1 MWLKDQTMQRKNK
14 NIKSQ
19 LFKVGFFFLILG
31 ILVIIST
38 PLTKL
43 KGEVF
48 EEMRLAIF
56 QLNINENNDKTTISD
71 INTENLEITTE
82 NTEVAEEHDKKANYS
97 YIGELS
103 IPKIKLR
110 RGFVS
115 KESRYNNIEYNI
127 TIAQEADYPDVPMG
141 NFILMAHSGNAYISF
156 FDKLYK
162 LQIGDEA
169 SVSYNANTYN
179 YRLTNIYNQA
189 KTGTVAIYRNPNV
202 KTLTLITCTHNDDY
216 NQTIYIF
223 EEI

>member
-1 MWLKDQTMQRKNK
+1 MQRKSK

-19 LFKVGFFFLILG
+19 LPKVGFFFLIIG
-31 ILVIIST
+31 IIVFFST
-38 PLTKL
+38 PLLKL
-43 KGEVF
+43 RGEVF

-56 QLNINENNDKTTISD
+56 QLNINKNNDKTTISD
-71 INTENLEITTE
+71 INTENLEVTPE
-82 NTEVAEEHDKKANYS
+82 NTNKAEENDKKANYS

-110 RGFVS
+110 RGFVA
-115 KESRYNNIEYNI
+115 KESRYNNIEYNV
-127 TIAQEADYPDVPMG
+127 TVAKEADYPDVPLG

-169 SVSYNANTYN
+169 SVSYNAVTYN

-189 KTGTVAIYRNPNV
+189 KTGTVAIYRNPDV

>member
-1 MWLKDQTMQRKNK
+1 MKKINK

-19 LFKVGFFFLILG
+19 LSKVGFFFLIVG
-31 ILVIIST
+31 IIVFLSI
-38 PLTKL
+38 PLRKL
-43 KGEVF
+43 KDEVY

-56 QLNINENNDKTTISD
+56 QKNINEDNNTTINNV
-71 INTENLEITTE
+71 NTENLQVTVE
-82 NTEVAEEHDKKANYS
+82 NNEEALETDKKTNYS

-103 IPKIKLR
+103 IPKINLR

-127 TIAQEADYPDVPMG
+127 AIAKEADYPDVTKG

-162 LQIGDEA
+162 LEIGDEA
-169 SVSYNANTYN
+169 TVSYNAKK
-179 YRLTNIYNQA
+179 YRYKLTKVYNQP
-189 KTGTVAIYRNPNV
+189 KTGTVAIYRNHNI

>member
-1 MWLKDQTMQRKNK
+1 MQRKNK

-19 LFKVGFFFLILG
+19 LFKVGFFFLIVG

-38 PLTKL
+38 PLRKL
-43 KGEVF
+43 KEEVF

-56 QLNINENNDKTTISD
+56 QSNINSENTTISD
-71 INTENLEITTE
+71 VNTENLTVNTE
-82 NTEVAEEHDKKANYS
+82 NTEIAKENDKKANYS
-97 YIGELS
+97 YIGQLS
-103 IPKIKLR
+103 IPKISLK

-115 KESRYNNIEYNI
+115 KESKYNNIEYNI
-127 TIAQEADYPDVPMG
+127 TITNEADYPDVPMG

-162 LQIGDEA
+162 LEIGDEA
-169 SVSYNANTYN
+169 SVSYNAVTYN
-179 YRLTNIYNQA
+179 YRLTNVYNQA
-189 KTGTVAIYRNPNV
+189 KTGTVAIYRNPSV

>member
-19 LFKVGFFFLILG
+19 LFKVGFFFLIVG
-31 ILVIIST
+31 ILVFVST
-38 PLTKL
+38 PLKKL
-43 KGEVF
+43 KSEVF
-48 EEMRLAIF
+48 EEMRLTIF
-56 QLNINENNDKTTISD
+56 QQNINETNNTTINNV
-71 INTENLEITTE
+71 NTENLQITAE
-82 NTEVAEEHDKKANYS
+82 NNEKAEENDKKANYS

-115 KESRYNNIEYNI
+115 KESRYNNIEYNV
-127 TIAQEADYPDVPMG
+127 TIANESDYPDVPMG

-162 LQIGDEA
+162 LEVGDEA

-189 KTGTVAIYRNPNV
+189 KTGTVAIYRDLAK

>member
-1 MWLKDQTMQRKNK
+1 MQKKNK

-19 LFKVGFFFLILG
+19 LSKVGFFFLIVG
-31 ILVIIST
+31 ILVFIST
-38 PLTKL
+38 PLRKI

-56 QLNINENNDKTTISD
+56 QQNINEENTTIND
-71 INTENLEITTE
+71 INTDKLQVTVESNKE
-82 NTEVAEEHDKKANYS
+82 AEENDKKTNYS

-103 IPKIKLR
+103 IPKIKLK

-115 KESRYNNIEYNI
+115 KNSKYNNIQYNI
-127 TIAQEADYPDVPMG
+127 AIAKEASYPDKERG

-156 FDKLYK
+156 FDKLYR
-162 LQIGDEA
+162 LEIGDEA
-169 SVSYNANTYN
+169 TVSYKAKKYK
-179 YRLTNIYNQA
+179 YKLTKVYNQP
-189 KTGTVAIYRNPNV
+189 KTGQVAIYRDPTK

>member
-1 MWLKDQTMQRKNK
+1 M
-14 NIKSQ
+14 KSQ
-19 LFKVGFFFLILG
+19 LFKVGFFFLIVG
-31 ILVIIST
+31 IIVLIST
-38 PLTKL
+38 PIRKL

-56 QLNINENNDKTTISD
+56 QLNINKNNNNTTINNV
-71 INTENLEITTE
+71 NTENLEITPE
-82 NTEVAEEHDKKANYS
+82 NTEQAEEHDKKTNYS

-103 IPKIKLR
+103 IPKINLR

-115 KESRYNNIEYNI
+115 KESRYNNIEYNV
-127 TIAQEADYPDVPMG
+127 TIANEADYPDVPLG

-162 LQIGDEA
+162 LEIGDTA
-169 SVSYNANTYN
+169 SVSYNAITYN

-189 KTGTVAIYRNPNV
+189 KTGTVAIYRNPAK

>member
-1 MWLKDQTMQRKNK
+1 MMQRKSK
-14 NIKSQ
+14 TLKSQ
-19 LFKVGFFFLILG
+19 LSKVGFFFLIVG
-31 ILVIIST
+31 IIVFIST
-38 PLTKL
+38 PLRIL
-43 KGEVF
+43 KEEVF

-56 QLNINENNDKTTISD
+56 QKNINKDKNTTINNV
-71 INTENLEITTE
+71 NTENLTVTTE
-82 NTEVAEEHDKKANYS
+82 KKEEAEENDKKANYS

-103 IPKIKLR
+103 IPKIKLK

-115 KESRYNNIEYNI
+115 KESRYNNIEYNV
-127 TIAQEADYPDVPMG
+127 TIADEADYPDVPLG

-169 SVSYNANTYN
+169 TVSYNANTYN

-189 KTGTVAIYRNPNV
+189 KTGTVAIYRNPSI

>member
-1 MWLKDQTMQRKNK
+1 MR
-14 NIKSQ
+14 SQ
-19 LFKVGFFFLILG
+19 LFKVGFFFLTIG
-31 ILVIIST
+31 ILVFIST
-38 PLTKL
+38 PLVKL
-43 KGEVF
+43 RDEVF

-56 QLNINENNDKTTISD
+56 QLNINKNNKNNTTINNV
-71 INTENLEITTE
+71 NTENLEVTAE
-82 NTEVAEEHDKKANYS
+82 NNEEAKKNDKKANYS

-115 KESRYNNIEYNI
+115 KESKYNNIQYNVA
-127 TIAQEADYPDVPMG
+127 IANEADYPDVDRG

-162 LQIGDEA
+162 LEIGDEA

-189 KTGTVAIYRNPNV
+189 KIGTVSIYRNQS
-202 KTLTLITCTHNDDY
+202 KKALTLITCTNNDDY

>member
-1 MWLKDQTMQRKNK
+1 MQRKSK
-14 NIKSQ
+14 TLKSQ
-19 LFKVGFFFLILG
+19 LSKVGFFFLIVG
-31 ILVIIST
+31 IIVFIST
-38 PLTKL
+38 PLRIL
-43 KGEVF
+43 KEEVF

-56 QLNINENNDKTTISD
+56 QKNINEDNNTTINNV
-71 INTENLEITTE
+71 NTENLEVTVE
-82 NTEVAEEHDKKANYS
+82 NKEKEEENDKKANYS

-103 IPKIKLR
+103 IPKIKLK

-115 KESRYNNIEYNI
+115 KESRYNNIEYNV
-127 TIAQEADYPDVPMG
+127 TIANEADYPDVPLG

-169 SVSYNANTYN
+169 TVSYNANTYN

-189 KTGTVAIYRNPNV
+189 KTGTVAIYRNPSI

>member
-1 MWLKDQTMQRKNK
+1 MQRKNR

-19 LFKVGFFFLILG
+19 LFKVGFFFLIVG
-31 ILVIIST
+31 ILVIAST
-38 PLTKL
+38 PLNIL

-56 QLNINENNDKTTISD
+56 QSNINSENTTISD
-71 INTENLEITTE
+71 VNTENLTVTTE
-82 NTEVAEEHDKKANYS
+82 NTVVAKENDKKANYS
-97 YIGELS
+97 YIGQLS
-103 IPKIKLR
+103 IPKIKLK

-115 KESRYNNIEYNI
+115 KESKYNNIEYNV
-127 TIAQEADYPDVPMG
+127 TIANEANYPDVPMG

-162 LQIGDEA
+162 LEIGDEA
-169 SVSYNANTYN
+169 SVSYNAVTYN

-189 KTGTVAIYRNPNV
+189 KTGTVSIYRNPNV
-202 KTLTLITCTHNDDY
+202 KTLTLITCTRNDDY
-216 NQTIYIF
+216 NQNIYIF

>member
-1 MWLKDQTMQRKNK
+1 MMQRKSK
-14 NIKSQ
+14 TLKSQ
-19 LFKVGFFFLILG
+19 LSKVGFFFLIVG
-31 ILVIIST
+31 IIVFIST
-38 PLTKL
+38 PLRIL
-43 KGEVF
+43 KEEVF

-56 QLNINENNDKTTISD
+56 QKNINKDNNTTINNV
-71 INTENLEITTE
+71 NTENLTVTTE
-82 NTEVAEEHDKKANYS
+82 KKEEAEENDKKANYS

-103 IPKIKLR
+103 IPKIKLK

-115 KESRYNNIEYNI
+115 KESRYNNIEYNV
-127 TIAQEADYPDVPMG
+127 TIANEADYPDVPLG
-141 NFILMAHSGNAYISF
+141 NFILMAHSSNSYISF

-169 SVSYNANTYN
+169 TVSYNANTYN

-189 KTGTVAIYRNPNV
+189 KTGTVAIYRNPSI

>member
-1 MWLKDQTMQRKNK
+1 M
-14 NIKSQ
+14 
-19 LFKVGFFFLILG
+19 FV
-31 ILVIIST
+31 ST
-38 PLTKL
+38 PLKKL

-56 QLNINENNDKTTISD
+56 ELNINKNNTTINNV
-71 INTENLEITTE
+71 NTENLTVTNE
-82 NTEVAEEHDKKANYS
+82 NTEVAEENDKKANYS

-103 IPKIKLR
+103 VPKIKLR

-127 TIAQEADYPDVPMG
+127 TIANEADYPDVPMG

-156 FDKLYK
+156 FDKLYR
-162 LQIGDEA
+162 LEIGDEA
-169 SVSYNANTYN
+169 SVSYNAVTYN
-179 YRLTNIYNQA
+179 YRLTKIYNQA
-189 KTGTVAIYRNPNV
+189 KTGTVAIYRDV
-202 KTLTLITCTHNDDY
+202 TKKTLTLITCTHNDDY

>member
-1 MWLKDQTMQRKNK
+1 MMQRKSK
-14 NIKSQ
+14 TLKSQ
-19 LFKVGFFFLILG
+19 LSKVGFFFLIVG
-31 ILVIIST
+31 IIVFIST
-38 PLTKL
+38 PLRIL
-43 KGEVF
+43 KEEVF

-56 QLNINENNDKTTISD
+56 QKNINEDNNTTINNV
-71 INTENLEITTE
+71 NTENLEVTVE
-82 NTEVAEEHDKKANYS
+82 NKEKEEENDKKANYS

-103 IPKIKLR
+103 IPKIKLK

-115 KESRYNNIEYNI
+115 KESRYNNIEYNV
-127 TIAQEADYPDVPMG
+127 TIANEADYPDVPLG

-169 SVSYNANTYN
+169 TVSYNANTYN

-189 KTGTVAIYRNPNV
+189 KTGTVAIYRNPSI

>member
-1 MWLKDQTMQRKNK
+1 MQRKNK

-19 LFKVGFFFLILG
+19 LFKVGFFFLIVG
-31 ILVIIST
+31 IFVFIST

-43 KGEVF
+43 KGEIF

-56 QLNINENNDKTTISD
+56 QANINKNNNNNTTINNV
-71 INTENLEITTE
+71 NTENLEVTSE
-82 NTEVAEEHDKKANYS
+82 NVTQAEENEKKANYS

-103 IPKIKLR
+103 IPKIKLK

-127 TIAQEADYPDVPMG
+127 TIANEANYPDVPMG

-169 SVSYNANTYN
+169 SVSYNAVTYN

>member
-1 MWLKDQTMQRKNK
+1 M
-14 NIKSQ
+14 
-19 LFKVGFFFLILG
+19 FV
-31 ILVIIST
+31 ST
-38 PLTKL
+38 PLKKL

-56 QLNINENNDKTTISD
+56 ELNINKNNTTINNV
-71 INTENLEITTE
+71 NTENLTVTNE
-82 NTEVAEEHDKKANYS
+82 NTEVAEENDKKANYS

-127 TIAQEADYPDVPMG
+127 TIANEADYPDVPMG

-156 FDKLYK
+156 FDKLYR
-162 LQIGDEA
+162 LEIGDEA
-169 SVSYNANTYN
+169 SVSYNAVTYN
-179 YRLTNIYNQA
+179 YRLTKIYNQA
-189 KTGTVAIYRNPNV
+189 KTGTVAIYRDV
-202 KTLTLITCTHNDDY
+202 TKKTLTLITCTHNDDY

>member
-1 MWLKDQTMQRKNK
+1 
-14 NIKSQ
+14 
-19 LFKVGFFFLILG
+19 
-31 ILVIIST
+31 
-38 PLTKL
+38 
-43 KGEVF
+43 
-48 EEMRLAIF
+48 MRLAIF

-71 INTENLEITTE
+71 INTENLQVTTE
-82 NTEVAEEHDKKANYS
+82 NITEAEENDKKANYS

-127 TIAQEADYPDVPMG
+127 TIANESNYPDVPLG

-189 KTGTVAIYRNPNV
+189 KTGTVAIYRNPSV

>member
-1 MWLKDQTMQRKNK
+1 MQRKNK

-19 LFKVGFFFLILG
+19 LFKVGFFFLIVG

-38 PLTKL
+38 PLRKL
-43 KGEVF
+43 KEEVF

-56 QLNINENNDKTTISD
+56 QSNINSENTTISD
-71 INTENLEITTE
+71 VNTENLTVNTE
-82 NTEVAEEHDKKANYS
+82 NTEIAKENDKKANYS
-97 YIGELS
+97 YIGQLS
-103 IPKIKLR
+103 IPKISLK

-115 KESRYNNIEYNI
+115 KESKYNNIEYNI
-127 TIAQEADYPDVPMG
+127 TIANEADYPDVPMG

-162 LQIGDEA
+162 LEIGDEA
-169 SVSYNANTYN
+169 SVSYNAVTYN
-179 YRLTNIYNQA
+179 YRLTNVYNQA
-189 KTGTVAIYRNPNV
+189 KTGTVAIYRNPSV

>member
-19 LFKVGFFFLILG
+19 LFKVGFFFLIVG

-56 QLNINENNDKTTISD
+56 QLNINKENTTISD
-71 INTENLEITTE
+71 INTENLEMTTE
-82 NTEVAEEHDKKANYS
+82 NTEVAEENDKKANYS

-127 TIAQEADYPDVPMG
+127 TIANESNYPDVPLG

>member
-1 MWLKDQTMQRKNK
+1 MQRKNK

-19 LFKVGFFFLILG
+19 LFKVGFFFLIVG
-31 ILVIIST
+31 ILVISIT
-38 PLTKL
+38 PLKKL
-43 KGEVF
+43 KEEVF

-56 QLNINENNDKTTISD
+56 QSNINSENTTIND
-71 INTENLEITTE
+71 VNTENLSVTPE
-82 NTEVAEEHDKKANYS
+82 NTEIAKENDKKANYS
-97 YIGELS
+97 YIGQLS
-103 IPKIKLR
+103 IPKIKLK

-115 KESRYNNIEYNI
+115 KESKYNNIEHNI
-127 TIAQEADYPDVPMG
+127 TIAKEADYPDVPMG

-162 LQIGDEA
+162 LEIGDEA
-169 SVSYNANTYN
+169 SVSYNAVTYN

-189 KTGTVAIYRNPNV
+189 KTGTVAIYRNSNV
-202 KTLTLITCTHNDDY
+202 KTLTLITCTRNDDY

>member
-1 MWLKDQTMQRKNK
+1 MQKKNK

-19 LFKVGFFFLILG
+19 LSKVGFFFLIVG
-31 ILVIIST
+31 ILVFIST
-38 PLTKL
+38 PLRKI

-56 QLNINENNDKTTISD
+56 QQNINEENTTIND
-71 INTENLEITTE
+71 INTDNLQVTVESNKE
-82 NTEVAEEHDKKANYS
+82 AEENDKKTNYS

-103 IPKIKLR
+103 IPKIKLK

-115 KESRYNNIEYNI
+115 KSSKYNNIQYNI
-127 TIAQEADYPDVPMG
+127 AIAKEASYPDKERG

-156 FDKLYK
+156 FDKLYR
-162 LQIGDEA
+162 LEIGDEA
-169 SVSYNANTYN
+169 TVSYKAKKYK
-179 YRLTNIYNQA
+179 YKLTKVYNQP
-189 KTGTVAIYRNPNV
+189 KTGQVAIYRDPTK

>member
-14 NIKSQ
+14 SKKSQ
-19 LFKVGFFFLILG
+19 LFKVGFFFLIVG
-31 ILVIIST
+31 VLVFVST
-38 PLTKL
+38 PLRKL
-43 KGEVF
+43 KEEVY

-56 QLNINENNDKTTISD
+56 QLNINETNNTTINNV
-71 INTENLEITTE
+71 NTENLEVTSENTTE
-82 NTEVAEEHDKKANYS
+82 AEENDKKANYS

-127 TIAQEADYPDVPMG
+127 TIAQEANYPDVPLG

-189 KTGTVAIYRNPNV
+189 KTGTVAIYRNPNM

>member
-1 MWLKDQTMQRKNK
+1 MQKKNK
-14 NIKSQ
+14 KLKSQ
-19 LFKVGFFFLILG
+19 LFKVGFLFLIIG

-38 PLTKL
+38 PLRKL
-43 KGEVF
+43 KEEVF

-56 QLNINENNDKTTISD
+56 QQNINEDNTTINN
-71 INTENLEITTE
+71 INTENLEVTVE
-82 NTEVAEEHDKKANYS
+82 NNKEAEENDKKANYS

-103 IPKIKLR
+103 IPKIKLK

-127 TIAQEADYPDVPMG
+127 TVANEANYPDVPLG

-162 LQIGDEA
+162 LQIGDTA
-169 SVSYNANTYN
+169 TVIYKAKDYK
-179 YRLTNIYNQA
+179 YKLTKVYNQA

>member
-1 MWLKDQTMQRKNK
+1 MQRKNK

-19 LFKVGFFFLILG
+19 LFKVGFFFLIVG
-31 ILVIIST
+31 ILVFVST
-38 PLTKL
+38 PLKKL
-43 KGEVF
+43 KSEVF
-48 EEMRLAIF
+48 EEMRLTIF
-56 QLNINENNDKTTISD
+56 QQNINETNNTTINNV
-71 INTENLEITTE
+71 NTENLQITAE
-82 NTEVAEEHDKKANYS
+82 NTEVAEENDKKANYS

-115 KESRYNNIEYNI
+115 KESRYNNIEYNV
-127 TIAQEADYPDVPMG
+127 TIANESDYPDVPMG

-162 LQIGDEA
+162 LEVGDEA

-189 KTGTVAIYRNPNV
+189 KTGTVAIYRDLAK

>member
-1 MWLKDQTMQRKNK
+1 MQRKNK

-19 LFKVGFFFLILG
+19 LFKVGFFFLIVG

-56 QLNINENNDKTTISD
+56 QLNINKENTTISD
-71 INTENLEITTE
+71 INTENLQVTTE
-82 NTEVAEEHDKKANYS
+82 NITEAEENDKKANYS

>member
-1 MWLKDQTMQRKNK
+1 MWLKDQIMQKKNK
-14 NIKSQ
+14 KLKSQ
-19 LFKVGFFFLILG
+19 LFKVGFLFLIIG

-38 PLTKL
+38 PLRKL
-43 KGEVF
+43 KEEVF

-56 QLNINENNDKTTISD
+56 QQNINEDNTTINN
-71 INTENLEITTE
+71 INTENLEVTVE
-82 NTEVAEEHDKKANYS
+82 NNKEAEENDKKANYS

-103 IPKIKLR
+103 IPKIKLK

-127 TIAQEADYPDVPMG
+127 TVANEANYPDVPLG

-162 LQIGDEA
+162 LQIGDTA
-169 SVSYNANTYN
+169 TVIYKAKDYK
-179 YRLTNIYNQA
+179 YKLTKVYNQA

>member
-1 MWLKDQTMQRKNK
+1 M
-14 NIKSQ
+14 
-19 LFKVGFFFLILG
+19 FV
-31 ILVIIST
+31 ST
-38 PLTKL
+38 PLKKL

-56 QLNINENNDKTTISD
+56 ELNINKNNTTINNV
-71 INTENLEITTE
+71 NTENLTVTNE
-82 NTEVAEEHDKKANYS
+82 NTEVAEENDKTANYS

-127 TIAQEADYPDVPMG
+127 TIANEADYPDVPMG

-156 FDKLYK
+156 FDKLYR
-162 LQIGDEA
+162 LEIGDEA
-169 SVSYNANTYN
+169 SVSYNAVTYN
-179 YRLTNIYNQA
+179 YRLTKIYNQA
-189 KTGTVAIYRNPNV
+189 KTGTVAIYRDV
-202 KTLTLITCTHNDDY
+202 TKKTLTLITCTHNDDY

>member
-19 LFKVGFFFLILG
+19 LFKVGFFFLIVG
-31 ILVIIST
+31 ILVFVST
-38 PLTKL
+38 PLKKL
-43 KGEVF
+43 KSEVF
-48 EEMRLAIF
+48 EEMRLTIF
-56 QLNINENNDKTTISD
+56 QQNINETNNTTINNV
-71 INTENLEITTE
+71 NTENLQITAE
-82 NTEVAEEHDKKANYS
+82 NTEVAEENDKKANYS

-115 KESRYNNIEYNI
+115 KESRYNNIEYNV
-127 TIAQEADYPDVPMG
+127 TIANESDYPDVPMG

-162 LQIGDEA
+162 LEVGDEA

-189 KTGTVAIYRNPNV
+189 KTGTVAIYRDLAK

>member
-1 MWLKDQTMQRKNK
+1 MMQRKSK
-14 NIKSQ
+14 TLKSQ
-19 LFKVGFFFLILG
+19 LSKVGFFFLIVG
-31 ILVIIST
+31 IIVFIST
-38 PLTKL
+38 PLRIL
-43 KGEVF
+43 KEEVF

-56 QLNINENNDKTTISD
+56 QKNINEDNNTTINNV
-71 INTENLEITTE
+71 NTENLEVTVE
-82 NTEVAEEHDKKANYS
+82 NKEKEEENDKKANYS

-103 IPKIKLR
+103 RPKIKLK

-115 KESRYNNIEYNI
+115 KESRYNNIEYNV
-127 TIAQEADYPDVPMG
+127 TIANEADYPDVPLG

-169 SVSYNANTYN
+169 TVSYNANTYN

-189 KTGTVAIYRNPNV
+189 KTGTVAIYRNPSI

>member
-1 MWLKDQTMQRKNK
+1 MQRKNK

-19 LFKVGFFFLILG
+19 LFKVGFFFLIVG

-38 PLTKL
+38 PLRKL
-43 KGEVF
+43 KEEVF

-56 QLNINENNDKTTISD
+56 QSNINSENTTISD
-71 INTENLEITTE
+71 VNTENLTVNTE
-82 NTEVAEEHDKKANYS
+82 NTEIAKENDKKANYS
-97 YIGELS
+97 YIGQLS
-103 IPKIKLR
+103 IPKISLK

-115 KESRYNNIEYNI
+115 KESKYNNIEYNI
-127 TIAQEADYPDVPMG
+127 TIANEADYPDVPMG

-162 LQIGDEA
+162 LEIGDEA
-169 SVSYNANTYN
+169 SVSYNAVTYN
-179 YRLTNIYNQA
+179 YRLTNVYNQA
-189 KTGTVAIYRNPNV
+189 KTGTVAIYRNPSV

-223 EEI
+223 EKI